1 MGSTS
6 PKVNDTG
13 SGVIPEHWPRR
24 RFIRQGCR
32 VSTARTLARGRVWQ
46 SWGLMVR
53 RGLWGRMG
61 HMPRVG
67 LAGLAVIAA
76 AGTLVAPVALA
87 STSHAFRAHY
97 TGHGAGKVSGTRASG
112 SATLT
117 GRGRII
123 GPSTL
128 HGSAHGLVVSRT
140 CVVFSG
146 KAVLKGR
153 RGSIKLATR
162 RARACGTRANEVSF
176 SGTARITGGSATFAG
191 AHGKLSFT
199 GTYLRPS
206 GAVTIS
212 FRGRISF

>member
-1 MGSTS
+1 
-6 PKVNDTG
+6 
-13 SGVIPEHWPRR
+13 
-24 RFIRQGCR
+24 
-32 VSTARTLARGRVWQ
+32 
-46 SWGLMVR
+46 
-53 RGLWGRMG
+53 MG

-67 LAGLAVIAA
+67 LAAGFAVIAA

-87 STSHAFRAHY
+87 STSHVFTASY

-112 SATLT
+112 SAKLS

-123 GPSTL
+123 GRGTL
-128 HGSAHGLVVSRT
+128 RGSGQGLFVSRT
-140 CVVFSG
+140 CIVFSG

-162 RARACGTRANEVSF
+162 RARACSTHADEVSF

-191 AHGKLSFT
+191 AHGKLSFA